1 MVLLSTRASLSIAA
15 AAVSCLPQVQCSPF
29 IPESRSAFVPFPTTR
44 NLADPKLSTSPVLV
58 AETSTSTAPAND
70 IDDSAKEPTYCRLRR
85 SILTNSLAATL
96 ITACF
101 GSPASAI
108 AADGKLDAILG
119 QIKEANKQLED
130 VPDLIKAEKW
140 DSGKQ
145 VLRYF

>member
-1 MVLLSTRASLSIAA
+1 M
-15 AAVSCLPQVQCSPF
+15 
-29 IPESRSAFVPFPTTR
+29 
-44 NLADPKLSTSPVLV
+44 LV
-58 AETSTSTAPAND
+58 AETSTSTTRAND
-70 IDDSAKEPTYCRLRR
+70 IDDSAEEPTYCRLRR
-85 SILTNSLAATL
+85 SILTNSLAATVG

-108 AADGKLDAILG
+108 VADGKLDAILG